1 MSQEDKEL
9 SHARIVASASRL
21 VREKGL
27 EGASVA
33 EVMKDAGMTHGGFY
47 KHFDNKDE
55 LIAAALGAAFSE
67 FSAALETGDPR
78 TAFAAYRRR
87 YLSREHMSNPG
98 LGCPAA
104 ALGAEVAR
112 ESKHLKAAFGD
123 GARRLVNAVARGLKG
138 SPAARRKAAFREIS
152 MLVGAIIVARASDSE
167 LAAEILAACRD
178 EPKSL
183 QQAKGKASQQIS
195 QGSLS

>member
-1 MSQEDKEL
+1 MRMSQEDKEL

-123 GARRLVNAVARGLKG
+123 GARRLVDAVARGLKG

-152 MLVGAIIVARASDSE
+152 MLVGAIIVARASDGE

-183 QQAKGKASQQIS
+183 R
-195 QGSLS
+195 QGSLP